1 MVKFYHLSSIDFLGH
16 CIKFLLS
23 NLWQKMMKQD
33 LSAIS
38 AIKVILSMKMYKHI
52 LNQHIEETG
61 MIVSNVNIVQHT
73 SIIWRGILKQSM
85 SLMRK
90 LSIPVNNV
98 NIKLDNE
105 AIWNVTLNQSI
116 STSSIPVSTV
126 NMKQQ
131 HKGSLR
137 KHIQSVWR
145 VILSVHLKVKHPFDH
160 CELQASTDI
169 GHI

>member
-16 CIKFLLS
+16 CIKFLLN

-73 SIIWRGILKQSM
+73 SII
-85 SLMRK
+85 
-90 LSIPVNNV
+90 
-98 NIKLDNE
+98 
-105 AIWNVTLNQSI
+105 
-116 STSSIPVSTV
+116 
-126 NMKQQ
+126 
-131 HKGSLR
+131 
-137 KHIQSVWR
+137 
-145 VILSVHLKVKHPFDH
+145 
-160 CELQASTDI
+160 
-169 GHI
+169 